1 MSPDWADKPEA
12 VPYSSLDNPQSLNLY
27 GYVNNNP
34 LSKVDADGH
43 CPECIT
49 AEGFFGA
56 EVGSVLGPVGA
67 VVGAGVAIL
76 AGTHPDA
83 IADIISNGRPPSYV
97 PGGSLTDENGNSIF
111 MSNKSGATNA
121 PSQSPSGPSD
131 SASPIGPSGNNQG
144 GNKRTDIV
152 QADER
157 AQGDHSVAK
166 RDANGKVTGYTTF
179 DKNGNRQAVM
189 RPDGKPHGGV
199 NPPLVKEPAPG
210 KGPGSPA
217 NRARPARPEE
227 IPQ

>member
-12 VPYSSLDNPQSLNLY
+12 VPYSDLMNPQSLNLY
-27 GYVNNNP
+27 GYVLNNP
-34 LSKVDADGH
+34 LSKADPDGH

-56 EVGSVLGPVGA
+56 EAGSILGPVGA

-76 AGTHPDA
+76 VGTHPDA
-83 IADIISNGRPPSYV
+83 VADILSNARPPSYV
-97 PGGSLTDENGNSIF
+97 PGGSLTNEDGSSIF
-111 MSNKSGATNA
+111 SMSSKGANA
-121 PSQSPSGPSD
+121 PAAPASPSGQTSSPSGPE
-131 SASPIGPSGNNQG
+131 GGEQG
-144 GNKRTDIV
+144 GNKRTNIV
-152 QADER
+152 QPDGS

-179 DKNGNRQAVM
+179 DKNGNEKAVF
-189 RPDGKPHGGV
+189 RPDGKTHGGV
-199 NPPLVKEPAPG
+199 SPPLVKEPAQG